1 MILPTKHISENEA
14 ILGVG
19 ATILRHLDS
28 PITVSGL
35 WERTKVESN
44 VGTFERFILAADLLF
59 IIGAIELR
67 EGLLVRVQS

>member
-19 ATILRHLDS
+19 ATILRHLQG

-35 WERTKVESN
+35 WERAKFESN
-44 VGTFERFILAADLLF
+44 VGTFERFVLAADLLF
-59 IIGAIELR
+59 IVGAIELR

>member
-44 VGTFERFILAADLLF
+44 VGTFERFVLAADLLF
-59 IIGAIELR
+59 VIGAIELR
-67 EGLLVRVQS
+67 DGLLVRVQS